1 MAIYLNHAETER
13 LAREVADLTGETI
26 TEAVRVSLAA
36 RLRHEMLRRGRKRA
50 DRTALDALVE
60 RFRILP
66 VLDSRTPDEIIDYDE
81 NGLPS

>member
-26 TEAVRVSLAA
+26 TEAVRISLAA
-36 RLRHEMLRRGRKRA
+36 RLRHETLKRGRKQTDRA
-50 DRTALDALVE
+50 ALDALVE
-60 RFRILP
+60 RFRMLP
-66 VLDSRTPDEIIDYDE
+66 VLDSRTPDEIIDYNE